1 MAAGQPVSGRT
12 AKGKEAV
19 TVDET
24 VTLRSGRSPCTENPG
39 RGCGMKQARDAGGGA
54 SRREVEKTRGRNVA
68 GDWDFPRNWTPP
80 DNAAK
85 REETPGRTASL
96 RKE

>member
-39 RGCGMKQARDAGGGA
+39 RGCGMK
-54 SRREVEKTRGRNVA
+54 
-68 GDWDFPRNWTPP
+68 
-80 DNAAK
+80 
-85 REETPGRTASL
+85 
-96 RKE
+96 

>member
-54 SRREVEKTRGRNVA
+54 SRREVEKT
-68 GDWDFPRNWTPP
+68 
-80 DNAAK
+80 
-85 REETPGRTASL
+85 
-96 RKE
+96 